1 MRHTSDRSALLLIL
15 LFAVVH
21 AYLCGLALIGVDLFS
36 GDVLLYRHWAEQ
48 WLSGGPRVAVDTP
61 WVYPAGALAPV
72 LLVGASGPFYLPAWL
87 GLVIVLDGVAVLV
100 VARRSRGAAM
110 WWLVALAALGPIS
123 LTRLDAIASAAAV
136 IGVSVLERHP
146 RVTGVLLAIGA
157 WVKVAPAALIAAQLT
172 SGRRRLPVAV
182 GAAAASAVIIAV
194 DFGLGGGAFLLSF
207 AGQQVDRG
215 LQVEAPVA
223 LPWLWLGAAG
233 RLPGRPF
240 YDERLLTWEITGPG
254 TQAAAAV
261 STIALMAVASLILVL
276 GLLAR
281 RSNDAVLAVPLVAIG
296 LTADFLVLN
305 KVGSPQY
312 LTWFAA
318 PVILALLVRPGA
330 FRVPAVLVLLACL
343 LTDVVDTRA
352 YPQLLALDTL
362 PLGIMTARD
371 LVLAA
376 LLVWSVARL
385 GRLVGSGRRMTP
397 LAAAPSR
404 LLVASRGSR

>member
-1 MRHTSDRSALLLIL
+1 MTRTPDRSSVLLIV

-36 GDVLLYRHWAEQ
+36 GDVLLYRQWAEQ
-48 WLSGGPRVAVDTP
+48 WLSGGPRVAVDAP

-72 LLVGASGPFYLPAWL
+72 LLIGTLGPLYLPGWL
-87 GLVIVLDGVAVLV
+87 VLVTLLDGVAVLV

-123 LTRLDAIASAAAV
+123 LTRLDAVASAAAV
-136 IGVSVLERHP
+136 VGVTVLERHP
-146 RVTGVLLAIGA
+146 RIAGVLLAIGT
-157 WVKVAPAALIAAQLT
+157 WVKVAPAALLAAQLT
-172 SGRRRLPVAV
+172 SGRRRLPVV
-182 GAAAASAVIIAV
+182 LGAAATSAVIVAV
-194 DFGLGGGAFLLSF
+194 DLGLGGGRFLLSF
-207 AGQQVDRG
+207 AGQQVERG

-261 STIALMAVASLILVL
+261 STVALVAVASLVLLL

-281 RSNDAVLAVPLVAIG
+281 HATDAPLAVPLIAIA

-318 PVILALLVRPGA
+318 PVILALLVRPDA
-330 FRVPAVLVLLACL
+330 FRVPAALALLAGL

-352 YPQLLALDTL
+352 YPDLLALDPL
-362 PLGIMTARD
+362 PLGIMTVRD
-371 LVLAA
+371 LVLAG
-376 LLVWSVARL
+376 LLLWSLARL
-385 GRLVGSGRRMTP
+385 CRLASSTREP
-397 LAAAPSR
+397 QPAAAAPRSS
-404 LLVASRGSR
+404 VVAPHASR